1 MIIPDYTFLI
11 QWFNF
16 LLLIYLLNRFLFRPI
31 LNRMDER
38 NRKIRGNLDD
48 AAADRAAAEKRMTA
62 YEEAIAA
69 ARRQGMEE
77 VLEMERQ
84 VSAEMRRVMD
94 EKRTEA
100 ESLTEE
106 ARVSIEDQTRELAT
120 EAAIACRDFAF
131 AQLNRNRVISWMSLE
146 NFASRRVAEK
156 VGMTLERETKNKS
169 GFPRVVYS
177 MTPDELS

>member
-84 VSAEMRRVMD
+84 VSAEARRVMD

-106 ARVSIEDQTRELAT
+106 ARVSIEDQTREVERGL
-120 EAAIACRDFAF
+120 EGQVRDLAAIIGRRLAGREI
-131 AQLNRNRVISWMSLE
+131 RV
-146 NFASRRVAEK
+146 
-156 VGMTLERETKNKS
+156 
-169 GFPRVVYS
+169 
-177 MTPDELS
+177 